1 MISQESGSLEVEMTF
16 SYHYML
22 REDVTT
28 ISEDQ
33 YAEDGT
39 PLTVT
44 ETNVDSG
51 NATANLTLSYTDGQW
66 KITSFD
72 IPTVPVTEDAGTA
85 AGTGLSNAD
94 QSTAAGETDENTGTD
109 AQTGQEET
117 ESDSPQTETGTEE
130 TAETAET
137 TSQTEETSSPDEIE
151 IL

>member
-1 MISQESGSLEVEMTF
+1 MRRTERL
-16 SYHYML
+16 
-22 REDVTT
+22 
-28 ISEDQ
+28 
-33 YAEDGT
+33 
-39 PLTVT
+39 LTVT
-44 ETNVDSG
+44 EDECGFRKCHGEPDLVLHRRAVEDY
-51 NATANLTLSYTDGQW
+51 L
-66 KITSFD
+66 FD